1 MRSVTAAGG
10 VASGAD
16 IVQAPMQV
24 QSHPRSPV
32 SGACSPEW

>member
-32 SGACSPEW
+32 SGAPLSVW